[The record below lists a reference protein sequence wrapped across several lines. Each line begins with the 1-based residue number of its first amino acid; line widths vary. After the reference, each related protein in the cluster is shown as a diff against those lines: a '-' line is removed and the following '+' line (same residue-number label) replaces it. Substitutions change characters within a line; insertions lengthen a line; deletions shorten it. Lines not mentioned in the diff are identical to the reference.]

1 MSAFSPLVIRM
12 LLWAVVLLF
21 GIGLPFGAITGAGAV
36 LGALS
41 GMLCLGKS
49 IRIGSFQNIPS
60 VVMLYVEADNTAA
73 VRTYQGLGFTTYGV
87 DTAYASPT
95 TR

>member
-1 MSAFSPLVIRM
+1 
-12 LLWAVVLLF
+12 
-21 GIGLPFGAITGAGAV
+21 
-36 LGALS
+36 
-41 GMLCLGKS
+41 
-49 IRIGSFQNIPS
+49 
-60 VVMLYVEADNTAA
+60 MLYVEADNTAA